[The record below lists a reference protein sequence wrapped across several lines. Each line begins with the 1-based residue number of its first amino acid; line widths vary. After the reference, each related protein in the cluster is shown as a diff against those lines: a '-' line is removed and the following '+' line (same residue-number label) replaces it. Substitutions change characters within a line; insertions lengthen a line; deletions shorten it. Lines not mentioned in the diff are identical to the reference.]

1 MSDNLMGFVKIHPF
15 WAILIIVL
23 VVLPMLGAVAHIVQK
38 AMGRRGIDNTQSK
51 YDEETGNES
60 DETPDKKDQA
70 PTDSDKPA
78 GL

>member
-1 MSDNLMGFVKIHPF
+1 MSDNLMEFLKSNPF

-38 AMGRRGIDNTQSK
+38 AMGRRGIDNTQSI

-60 DETPDKKDQA
+60 DETPDKKDQ
-70 PTDSDKPA
+70 PLQDSDKPA